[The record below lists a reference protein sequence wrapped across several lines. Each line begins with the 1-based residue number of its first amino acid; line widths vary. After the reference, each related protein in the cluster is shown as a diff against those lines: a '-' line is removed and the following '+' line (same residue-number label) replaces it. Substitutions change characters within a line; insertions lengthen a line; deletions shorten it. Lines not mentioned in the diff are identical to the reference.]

1 MPDLGALARYDINS
15 PSALPRSMAHETTG
29 NEQLSPCSPFE
40 EFTTV
45 RDLYVTSISVKKA
58 NPTGKRHM
66 YFIAGVYGQQ
76 SLLDSLRVA
85 VRKVKYQFAL
95 FSFVIDLSATLKRIE
110 TPTSHSV
117 DYIIHFVSNPL
128 AAIAELAASS
138 SWTQIDSVLPQPFAP
153 ANQTALQHALVH
165 WVAINSLLETVADDR
180 IRVEDLTNESLSGRA
195 NVLLSLHAQ
204 DREGVVLSQ
213 LPTTLTWDVL
223 YTEDAR
229 VAIIACATARRYG
242 YPCPL

>member
-1 MPDLGALARYDINS
+1 MPDLDALASYDING
-15 PSALPRSMAHETTG
+15 PSVLPSSFRNQTTG
-29 NEQLSPCSPFE
+29 NERLSPCSPFD

-58 NPTGKRHM
+58 NPTGKRPM
-66 YFIAGVYGQQ
+66 YVIAGVYGQQ

-85 VRKVKYQFAL
+85 MRKVKYQL
-95 FSFVIDLSATLKRIE
+95 TQFSFVIDLSATLRRTE
-110 TPTSHSV
+110 TPISHSV

-138 SWTQIDSVLPQPFAP
+138 SWTQMDAVLPQPFAP

-165 WVAINSLLETVADDR
+165 WVAVNSLLETIADR

-223 YTEDAR
+223 YAEDAR
-229 VAIIACATARRYG
+229 VAMMACTTARRYG